1 MNIERHEEERRYDE
15 SAVEPT
21 KTLDSSVLERPV
33 RSLHRKEAVCVA
45 PDDDLLVTA
54 QRMVER
60 HQGCAV
66 VVEDGRV
73 VGVFTERDAL
83 TRVLARG
90 MAASETSVRDVMTSD
105 PERLSLDDTL
115 GYALHKM
122 SVGGFRHVP
131 VVDRDGEPAGVLSQ
145 REAVRFLVGFFPEE
159 VINQPPRSVAQA
171 PPRSQ
176 HGG

>member
-1 MNIERHEEERRYDE
+1 MNIERNEEERRYDE
-15 SAVEPT
+15 SATESA
-21 KTLDSSVLERPV
+21 KTLDSSVLEQPV
-33 RSLHRKEAVCVA
+33 RLLRRKEAVRVA
-45 PDDDLLVTA
+45 PDDDLLGAV
-54 QRMVER
+54 QRMVEK

-66 VVEDGRV
+66 VVEAGRV
-73 VGVFTERDAL
+73 VGIFTERDAL
-83 TRVLARG
+83 TRVLAKG
-90 MAASETSVRDVMTSD
+90 IAASQARVGDVMTPD

-122 SVGGFRHVP
+122 SVGGFRHIP
-131 VVDRDGEPAGVLSQ
+131 VVDRAGEPAGVLSQ
-145 REAVRFLVGFFPEE
+145 REAVQYLVGFFPEE